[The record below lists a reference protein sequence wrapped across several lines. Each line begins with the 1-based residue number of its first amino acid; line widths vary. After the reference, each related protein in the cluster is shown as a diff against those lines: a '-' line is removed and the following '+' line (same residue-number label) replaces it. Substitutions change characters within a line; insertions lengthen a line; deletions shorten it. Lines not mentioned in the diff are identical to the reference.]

1 MKSFCLLLPIK
12 WRQDC
17 FCKIHVDN
25 THGVHTADQES
36 ILTFGFPRF
45 GKINHILP
53 TWLIFYLQPFP
64 EVGNDIFCFHFL
76 LEVKMVVHG
85 SNELNPSWIKCHWTP
100 SNSLHIPC
108 LFSLNS
114 LNSWELSQTVFA
126 CLCLNGLLPP
136 PPPPSTREILS
147 FFQDQTVSLPPES
160 CPPPEKSPS
169 HLGCFAVL

>member
-1 MKSFCLLLPIK
+1 MAPWTQWDNVWESALPALWHLEIVNECFFTSFKFLLL
-12 WRQDC
+12 Q
-17 FCKIHVDN
+17 HN
-25 THGVHTADQES
+25 GEALSLSLNS
-36 ILTFGFPRF
+36 IVVRS
-45 GKINHILP
+45 
-53 TWLIFYLQPFP
+53 
-64 EVGNDIFCFHFL
+64 L
-76 LEVKMVVHG
+76 LNPAMV
-85 SNELNPSWIKCHWTP
+85 LNPSWIKCHWTP

-126 CLCLNGLLPP
+126 CLRLNGLLPP

-169 HLGCFAVL
+169 HLGCHAVL